1 MKTKTRNHVGAEDIL
16 NDLQTLATDTKQ
28 MFAEN
33 VQGPTAEAVA
43 VLRQRLDDAQ
53 GRLAEYYQTAKE
65 KTVAGAKAT
74 DKVIRDKPY
83 HSIAIA
89 LGVGVLLGLFLG
101 RKSD

>member
-16 NDLQTLATDTKQ
+16 NDLQTLAADTKQ
-28 MFAEN
+28 IFAEN
-33 VQGPTAEAVA
+33 VQAPTAEAVA
-43 VLRQRLDDAQ
+43 ALRQRLDDAQ
-53 GRLAEYYQTAKE
+53 GRLAEYYTAAKE
-65 KTVAGAKAT
+65 KTVASAKAT

-83 HSIAIA
+83 HSMAIA